1 MHPAIQGAMAAA
13 AASANRRR
21 IEEQQEEETKEQLKE
36 DTEKRAMDE
45 YCQRHV
51 DDTYCV
57 QEYIPSRNREIANK
71 NSKND
76 DTSAF
81 FGFVIF
87 ILIAFL
93 CWFIC
98 RYNDRL

>member
-1 MHPAIQGAMAAA
+1 MHPAIHAAMAASA
-13 AASANRRR
+13 VSANRRR
-21 IEEQQEEETKEQLKE
+21 REQQEQQAKEQLKE

>member
-1 MHPAIQGAMAAA
+1 MHPAIHAAMAASA
-13 AASANRRR
+13 VSANRRR
-21 IEEQQEEETKEQLKE
+21 REQQEEEAKEQLKE

-57 QEYIPSRNREIANK
+57 QEYIPARNREITNK
-71 NSKND
+71 NRKND

-81 FGFVIF
+81 FGFIIF